1 MRAAN
6 APDEF
11 RGSHPALFR
20 YRLDVI
26 ASNAD
31 DVVRSAGGWLFD
43 RAMGGWDVNLLIT
56 DPSDARPLRILGIR
70 TCSPDSAESVMKS
83 PRTQAIAVAADVFN
97 TDARVRETV
106 VAAMERGHTE
116 VTLWGDTW
124 PPDFHGTEAVQHR
137 LSSAARAFKT
147 QALAAAALP
156 AGSITATES
165 FRSGSR
171 WYPAYEPDLLPVS

>member
-70 TCSPDSAESVMKS
+70 TCSPDSVESVMKS

-106 VAAMERGHTE
+106 VRAPWSA
-116 VTLWGDTW
+116 
-124 PPDFHGTEAVQHR
+124 GTPKSRCGAKPGR
-137 LSSAARAFKT
+137 PISTARKPCST
-147 QALAAAALP
+147 
-156 AGSITATES
+156 
-165 FRSGSR
+165 
-171 WYPAYEPDLLPVS
+171 D